1 MPLAEHLAFVPPS
14 DANRS
19 EGVRGFYHGLGPSIL
34 RVLPATCITFVA
46 YENITQALRLAAI
59 ARVSKE

>member
-1 MPLAEHLAFVPPS
+1 MHGPLPAARR
-14 DANRS
+14 RS

-46 YENITQALRLAAI
+46 YENITYALRMAAI
-59 ARVSKE
+59 RREESRSSQ